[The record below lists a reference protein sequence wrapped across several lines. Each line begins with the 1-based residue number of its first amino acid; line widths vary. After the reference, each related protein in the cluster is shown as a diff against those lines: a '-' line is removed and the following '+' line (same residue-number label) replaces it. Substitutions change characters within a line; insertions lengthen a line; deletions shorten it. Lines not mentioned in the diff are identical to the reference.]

1 MNFAETLQTEINRA
15 SAATIAGTLGGSVLL
30 VFVACAMILNGR
42 LRWVGVALGILALL
56 AAEAALLVID
66 WQTITIPENENV
78 TVTRMRHSDHARNVA
93 RAAMIGLPG
102 MLSLAGLGAWILA
115 RRRLRQSIPVLMK
128 KGRMHLFQREY
139 EPALAQFTRAIR
151 IDPFLADA
159 YGGRGAAYQGLRDFP
174 RALADLDEAIQRDPR
189 LVTAYLRRAQVRV
202 ETGAIEGALADLERV
217 MEIQPTDPELYLTRG
232 ICLHRKGQFLDA
244 AADFHRVLKLTNH
257 TDFAE
262 PAKEYLQRIEAP
274 AHDALPA
281 ESAPAALLPGQ
292 SNGRAD
298 TAASPRPRAED
309 HVH

>member
-1 MNFAETLQTEINRA
+1 MNFAQTLQIEINRV
-15 SAATIAGTLGGSVLL
+15 SATAIAGTLGMSVLL
-30 VFVACAMILNGR
+30 IFAACAMVLHGR
-42 LRWVGVALGILALL
+42 FRWIGVALGILALV
-56 AAEAALLVID
+56 AAEAALFVID
-66 WQTITIPENENV
+66 RQTISIRENENV
-78 TVTRMRHSDHARNVA
+78 TVTLLRYSDHARNLA
-93 RAAMIGLPG
+93 RAVMIGLPG
-102 MLSLAGLGAWILA
+102 MFGLTGLGAWIAA
-115 RRRLRQSIPVLMK
+115 RRRLRQSVPVLMK

-139 EPALAQFTRAIR
+139 GPAVAQFTRAIR

-202 ETGAIEGALADLERV
+202 ETGEIDGALADLERV
-217 MEIQPTDPELYLTRG
+217 LEIQPTDPELYLTRG

-244 AADFHRVLKLTNH
+244 AADFHRVLKITNH

-274 AHDALPA
+274 THDALPA
-281 ESAPAALLPGQ
+281 EPAPAALPPGQ

-298 TAASPRPRAED
+298 AASPSHRAED

>member
-1 MNFAETLQTEINRA
+1 MNFAQTLQTEINRV
-15 SAATIAGTLGGSVLL
+15 SGAAIAGTLGVSVLL
-30 VFVACAMILNGR
+30 VFVACALVLGGR
-42 LRWVGVALGILALL
+42 FRWAGVALGILALL
-56 AAEAALLVID
+56 AAEAALLVMD
-66 WQTITIPENENV
+66 MQTISIRENENV
-78 TVTRMRHSDHARNVA
+78 TVTLLRYSDRARNLA

-102 MLSLAGLGAWILA
+102 MLGLAGLGAWIA
-115 RRRLRQSIPVLMK
+115 SRRRLRQSVPVLMK

-139 EPALAQFTRAIR
+139 EPAVAQFTRAIR

-159 YGGRGAAYQGLRDFP
+159 YGGRGAAYQGLGDFP

-202 ETGAIEGALADLERV
+202 ETGEIDGALADLERV
-217 MEIQPTDPELYLTRG
+217 LEIQPTDPELYLTRG
-232 ICLHRKGQFLDA
+232 ICLQRKGQILDA
-244 AADFHRVLKLTNH
+244 AADFHRVLKITNH

-262 PAKEYLQRIEAP
+262 PAKAFLLRIEAP

-281 ESAPAALLPGQ
+281 EPAPSALPPGE

-298 TAASPRPRAED
+298 TAGHRAQD

>member
-1 MNFAETLQTEINRA
+1 MNFAQTLQIEINRVSATAIA
-15 SAATIAGTLGGSVLL
+15 STVGVSVLL
-30 VFVACAMILNGR
+30 VFVACAMVLNGR
-42 LRWVGVALGILALL
+42 LRWIGVALGILALV

-66 WQTITIPENENV
+66 MQTISIRENENV
-78 TVTRMRHSDHARNVA
+78 TVTLLRYPDHARNLA
-93 RAAMIGLPG
+93 RAAMIGLPA
-102 MLSLAGLGAWILA
+102 MLGLTGLWAWISG
-115 RRRLRQSIPVLMK
+115 RRRLRQSVPVLMK
-128 KGRMHLFQREY
+128 KGRMHLLQREY

-159 YGGRGAAYQGLRDFP
+159 YGARGAAYQGLRDFP
-174 RALADLDEAIQRDPR
+174 RALADLDEAIERDPR

-202 ETGAIEGALADLERV
+202 ETGEIEGALADLERV

-281 ESAPAALLPGQ
+281 EPAPSALPPGQ

-298 TAASPRPRAED
+298 AASSPSRRAED